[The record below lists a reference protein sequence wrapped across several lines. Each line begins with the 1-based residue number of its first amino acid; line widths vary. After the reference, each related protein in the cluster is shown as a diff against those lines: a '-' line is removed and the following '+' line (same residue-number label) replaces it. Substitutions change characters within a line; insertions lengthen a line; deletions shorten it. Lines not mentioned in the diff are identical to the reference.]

1 VKSAYV
7 IAAIAL
13 VTGAVVIE
21 AIVFTL
27 VVGLPATTTTFA
39 KVDLA
44 VNVTAG
50 EIGTKYAFA
59 LTEKALSSPGP
70 DIVLSQGKVVRI
82 NFLNEGQ
89 IPHTFKITSELRW
102 DAVAVFGAVV
112 GEPSRPL
119 SPGQAGVSTFRADR
133 SGSYFYLCSIPGHI
147 DFGMFGRLIVEP

>member
-13 VTGAVVIE
+13 VTGAITIE
-21 AIVFTL
+21 AMIFTL
-27 VVGLPATTTTFA
+27 VVGLPTTTTSFA

-44 VNVTAG
+44 LNVTAG
-50 EIGTKYAFA
+50 EIGTKYGFG
-59 LTEKALSSPGP
+59 LTGKAVSSPGP
-70 DIVLSQGKVVRI
+70 DMVLSQGKVVRI
-82 NFLNEGQ
+82 NFRNEGQ

-102 DAVAVFGAVV
+102 DANAVFGSVV

-119 SPGQAGVSTFRADR
+119 SPGQGGVSTFRADR
-133 SGSYFYLCSIPGHI
+133 SGSYFYICSIPGHI